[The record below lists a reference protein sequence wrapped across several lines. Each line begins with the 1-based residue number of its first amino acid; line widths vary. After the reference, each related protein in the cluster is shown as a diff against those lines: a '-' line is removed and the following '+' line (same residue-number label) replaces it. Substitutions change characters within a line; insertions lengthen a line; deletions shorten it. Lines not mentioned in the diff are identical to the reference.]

1 MEVLR
6 EKYRKLL
13 NEAHEITVLCESDGR
28 GFTADEKQKIEALLY
43 EAKEVKGLIEAAKAA
58 ADMSAQIA
66 ELSSHFEQS
75 APSGEVIRPGGGK
88 AARTGTIGEQFV
100 NSPEYQGWLKE
111 VAPSG
116 VIGSGIRRFRSPPV
130 KINDLL
136 KLMTRKAL
144 ITGADPLSA
153 GAFVETDYTGIYEP
167 LGRYALRVVDLISR
181 RTTGSDLVSFVRQT
195 VQVTEATPVPEANV
209 TDFAGGTGEVSGEK
223 PEGESTWVEVTEP
236 VKTIAVWIPATKRA
250 LADVSQL
257 RGLIDQEL
265 RDDLAEELED
275 QIINGNGVG
284 ENFTGLI
291 NVAGVLLQAWNADIL
306 TTSRQGITNLLVN
319 GRSRPTAWVI
329 NPADWET
336 IELAQ
341 DGDNRFYYNGPQNQG
356 PAVLWGVPVVQSQ
369 TQVEGTAILGD
380 WRKAVMWDRQVAT
393 VTASDSHED
402 FFIRNMVA
410 ILAELRAAFALIRP
424 SAFVI
429 VDMTV

>member
-1 MEVLR
+1 MKELIKKR
-6 EKYRKLL
+6 LKLL
-13 NEAHEITVLCESDGR
+13 SDARAITDLCMSEER
-28 GFTADEKQKIEALLY
+28 GLTADEKQNVENLLKEATKLKEQIES
-43 EAKEVKGLIEAAKAA
+43 AKAVA
-58 ADMSAQIA
+58 
-66 ELSSHFEQS
+66 EQS
-75 APSGEVIRPGGGK
+75 QEIERLSALFEMPAAEIVTPGGGK
-88 AARTGTIGEQFV
+88 SAITGTIGERFTK
-100 NSPEYQGWLKE
+100 SPEYQSWLKE

-130 KINDLL
+130 QMNDLL
-136 KLMTRKAL
+136 KLMMRKAL

-167 LGRYALRVVDLISR
+167 LGRYALRIFDLISS

-223 PEGESTWVEVTEP
+223 PEGESTWVEVTAA
-236 VKTIAVWIPATKRA
+236 VKTVAVWIPATKRA

-275 QIINGNGVG
+275 QIINGDGVG
-284 ENFTGLI
+284 ENFDGLI
-291 NVAGVLLQAWNADIL
+291 GTAGVLLQAWNADIL
-306 TTSRQGITNLLVN
+306 TTARQAITNLLIN
-319 GRSRPTAWVI
+319 GRSRPTAWVV
-329 NPADWET
+329 NPEDWET
-336 IELAQ
+336 VELTQ
-341 DGDNRFYYNGPQNQG
+341 DGNNRYYYAGPQNVG
-356 PAVLWGVPVVQSQ
+356 PPVLWGVPVVQSQ
-369 TQVEGTAILGD
+369 TQEQGTAILGD
-380 WRKAVMWDRQVAT
+380 WRKAVMWDRQQAT

-429 VDMTV
+429 VDMEV